1 MDEEGAG
8 ASPWFWAGFVPGVV
22 YVREGESRQG
32 WSLPYC
38 LIYFLNG
45 FSADDS
51 NPDENYGAVSLNDV
65 LVQLSLL
72 NIPRWGSGDDA
83 WPGSRW
89 DAAALPAEPRPGAR
103 QVTQGAVTQSQRLFH
118 RDSWEGTAF
127 GWYRLRYPWKC
138 SFFRGRKE

>member
-1 MDEEGAG
+1 M
-8 ASPWFWAGFVPGVV
+8 
-22 YVREGESRQG
+22 
-32 WSLPYC
+32 PYC

-89 DAAALPAEPRPGAR
+89 DAAAGGKAGDTGTCDTEPAPLPEGQLGGDSIWGVQA
-103 QVTQGAVTQSQRLFH
+103 QVSVEMLI
-118 RDSWEGTAF
+118 
-127 GWYRLRYPWKC
+127 Y
-138 SFFRGRKE
+138 

>member
-89 DAAALPAEPRPGAR
+89 DAAAAPCGAKAGGKAGDTGSCHTEPAPLPQGQLGGDSIWVVQA
-103 QVTQGAVTQSQRLFH
+103 QVSVEMLVF
-118 RDSWEGTAF
+118 
-127 GWYRLRYPWKC
+127 
-138 SFFRGRKE
+138 